1 MRRWADLELPDG
13 ERLRAD
19 ADALRARVRVGFPFW
34 LRPFLLSGVLAI
46 TLGRRIYLAPG
57 LTARGEAAVARIVAH
72 ELVHVAQ
79 VARLGLLRFLTRYL
93 LEYVRLRRS
102 GLAHFAAY
110 RAVSFE
116 TEAFAREEEKV
127 AERAEAPYNQAIPQ
141 DSDVGSMV
149 QFHSLEAPDL
159 ERFLERHKA
168 SFSLRSEIDLDQ
180 ILREIL
186 RKANEFV
193 PAEAGS
199 ILLDDPF
206 RKVASRSENDLVFI
220 ATFGTGSENLVGQ
233 RLSAGS
239 GIVGRVYQTGAP
251 YLSRDVRE
259 DEFFFPGIDQQ
270 IGYRTDSVVCV
281 PIYIGKTVCGVLE
294 LINRTDGRV
303 FTERDM
309 TLLEI
314 FAGYTSFTLQNA
326 LDAKRAQ
333 ELAKRDDLT
342 GLFNDR
348 WLHVRLAEILGDAAR
363 SGGSVVLIFMDLD
376 YFKTVNDAH
385 GHLAGS
391 QVLREVGFILKR
403 LVTHEGAVTA
413 RYGGDEFVIALPNA
427 ALDDGVALAEALKD
441 AIVNNTFLDRDYGY
455 GMPALHLAGV
465 LSASFGVADFVAP
478 GAAGESVDARKNDLI
493 KRADTAM
500 YMAKSRGKGRIVIS
514 RDDGSTPERSGT
526 GRVER
531 SNHGR

>member
-1 MRRWADLELPDG
+1 MIGHVVIP
-13 ERLRAD
+13 ERLRAEIT
-19 ADALRARVRVGFPFW
+19 AARARVRVGFPLW
-34 LRPFLLSGVLAI
+34 LRPFVMSGVLAI
-46 TLGRRIYLAPG
+46 TLGRRVYLSPRV
-57 LTARGEAAVARIVAH
+57 LARGEREVVRILAH
-72 ELVHVAQ
+72 EMVHVAQ
-79 VARLGLLRFLTRYL
+79 VARLGLLSFLVRYL
-93 LEYVRLRRS
+93 LEYIRLRRA
-102 GLAHFAAY
+102 GVAHWPAY

-116 TEAFAREEEKV
+116 AEAFAREEEVV
-127 AERAEAPYNQAIPQ
+127 AEGPEASYNQAIPAE
-141 DSDVGSMV
+141 SDVASMV

-168 SFSLRSEIDLDQ
+168 SFSLRSEIDLDH

-193 PAEAGS
+193 PSEAGS

-220 ATFGTGSENLVGQ
+220 ATFGAGSENLVGQ

-239 GIVGRVYQTGAP
+239 GIVGRVYQTGMP
-251 YLSRDVRE
+251 YLSRDVTE

-270 IGYRTDSVVCV
+270 IGYKTDSVVGV

-294 LINRTDGRV
+294 LINRSDGRV

-342 GLFNDR
+342 GLYNDR
-348 WLHVRLAEILGDAAR
+348 WLHVRLHEILGESVR
-363 SGGSVVLIFMDLD
+363 TEQPVVLIFMDLD
-376 YFKTVNDAH
+376 YFKSVNDAH

-403 LVTHEGAVTA
+403 LVTNEGAVTA

-427 ALDDGVALAEALKD
+427 TLEEGVVLAESLKD
-441 AIVNNTFLDRDYGY
+441 AIVSNTFLDRDYGY

-465 LSASFGVADFVAP
+465 LSASFGVADFVPSIAS
-478 GAAGESVDARKNDLI
+478 AASIDVRKNDLI

-500 YMAKSRGKGRIVIS
+500 YTAKSQGKGRIVVS
-514 RDDGSTPERSGT
+514 RDDGSPAAASGA
-526 GRVER
+526 VEPLER
-531 SNHGR
+531 SNLGR